1 MKHAIAILKQKYD
14 ALSPY
19 MDERIRRLW
28 AATEAQALGWGG
40 VTAVSAATGLS
51 RTTITAGLIET
62 QRRAAGEAETFT
74 TSRLRRPGGGRKK
87 LTQTDRT
94 LWCDLESLV
103 DPATRGDP
111 QSPLRWTCKSTA
123 RLAAELQARG
133 HRVSIRTVACLLHD
147 LDYSLQANRKTTE
160 GRQHPDRNA
169 QFEHINQQIQSYQQQ
184 RQPVISVDAK
194 KKELVGDFKQGGR
207 EWQPT
212 GQAERVRVHDFEDP
226 DLGKAIPYGVY
237 DVTAN
242 VGWVSVGTDHDTAEF
257 AVATIRQWWGQMGMH
272 TYPHVQTLLVIADAG
287 GSNGWR
293 TRLWKAELQRL
304 ANALGLTIAVCH
316 LPPGTSKW
324 NKIEHRMFAHIT
336 QNWRGRPLI
345 SHEVIINLIGHT
357 TTKTGLQI
365 RVELDTQSYP
375 TGRKITNEEFAQ
387 IQIERDAFH
396 GEWNYKI
403 LPKGPVN

>member
-1 MKHAIAILKQKYD
+1 MKREIAILKQKYD
-14 ALSPY
+14 ALRPY
-19 MDERIRRLW
+19 MDERIRRRW

-40 VTAVSAATGLS
+40 ITAVSAATGLS
-51 RTTITAGLIET
+51 RTTITGGLVGTIKH
-62 QRRAAGEAETFT
+62 RAQGEAQA
-74 TSRLRRPGGGRKK
+74 SAIRLRRPGGGRKK
-87 LTQTDRT
+87 LPHTDLT
-94 LWCDLESLV
+94 LQRDLELWV

-123 RLAAELQARG
+123 KLAAELQARG
-133 HRVSIRTVACLLHD
+133 HVVSIRTVAHLLHD

-169 QFEHINQQIQSYQQQ
+169 QFEHISQQIQRYQQQ
-184 RQPVISVDAK
+184 CQPVISVDAK
-194 KKELVGDFKQGGR
+194 KKEWVGDFKQAGR

-212 GQAERVRVHDFEDP
+212 GQAERVRVHDFKDP
-226 DLGKAIPYGVY
+226 DRGKAIPYGVY

-257 AVATIRQWWGQMGMH
+257 AVATISQWWRRMGTH
-272 TYPHVQTLLVIADAG
+272 AYPHAQTLLVIADAG

-304 ANALGLTIAVCH
+304 ANDVGLTIAVCH

-324 NKIEHRMFAHIT
+324 NKIAHRMFAHIT

-357 TTKTGLQI
+357 TTKTGLQV
-365 RVELDTQSYP
+365 RAALDTQSYP
-375 TGRKITNEEFAQ
+375 TGRKITDEEFAP
-387 IQIERDAFH
+387 IQIERNAFH

-403 LPKGPVN
+403 LPKESS